1 MILKRIKHAFK
12 EDEYVR
18 IGDVLEVE
26 ALPVFF
32 WFLRLLNRRL
42 GKRQRTK
49 DKGPNVD
56 FDGSTS
62 VDT

>member
-1 MILKRIKHAFK
+1 MRQKQCLFQQRCNKGQTKNSYAMTLKRIKHAFK

-32 WFLRLLNRRL
+32 GF
-42 GKRQRTK
+42 
-49 DKGPNVD
+49 
-56 FDGSTS
+56 
-62 VDT
+62 

>member
-1 MILKRIKHAFK
+1 MTLKRIKHAFK

-32 WFLRLLNRRL
+32 CFLIVLNRRL

-49 DKGPNVD
+49 DKGQK
-56 FDGSTS
+56 TECRL
-62 VDT
+62 